1 MKVRSRVFV
10 TDSYSR
16 ASVSTAA
23 AGEEDGGSGIGLS
36 RDDEARRGLILE
48 DFGVLDEELPPVEE
62 GEAVL

>member
-16 ASVSTAA
+16 ASVSTA

-36 RDDEARRGLILE
+36 RDDEARRGLIRE
-48 DFGVLDEELPPVEE
+48 DFGVLDEKLPPVEE